1 MMDPA
6 NCAKKARAILSVVA
20 ARRETTDRST
30 EEAVQIAQAWIALGQ
45 LEYLLLQ
52 QTTVDP
58 PTTVSDES
66 GDTEPRQ
73 MVMVDEP
80 RNDEDE
86 AKKKTDDLPPE
97 RRMRYVLM
105 SRMDGKPRTS
115 EFATLYEA
123 QHQLRFYDPSEVA
136 VMCRMSEDEPWEEV
150 RSCAWPLYEQR
161 DDEPWKE
168 MR

>member
-52 QTTVDP
+52 QTPADQRKA
-58 PTTVSDES
+58 VSDES

-80 RNDEDE
+80 RNDEGETKNTDE
-86 AKKKTDDLPPE
+86 PSPGSW
-97 RRMRYVLM
+97 RRYILM

-115 EFATLYEA
+115 ELTTLYEA
-123 QHQLRFYDPSEVA
+123 QHQLRFYDPREVA

-150 RSCAWPLYEQR
+150 R
-161 DDEPWKE
+161 
-168 MR
+168 

>member
-6 NCAKKARAILSVVA
+6 NCAKKARAILGVVA

-52 QTTVDP
+52 QTPVDP
-58 PTTVSDES
+58 PATVADES

-86 AKKKTDDLPPE
+86 AKKTDDLPPE

-105 SRMDGKPRTS
+105 SRMDGKPRTAA
-115 EFATLYEA
+115 FGTLYEA
-123 QHQLRFYDPSEVA
+123 QRQMRFYDPMEVA
-136 VMCRMSEDEPWEEV
+136 VVRRMSEDEPWEEV
-150 RSCAWPLYEQR
+150 R
-161 DDEPWKE
+161 
-168 MR
+168 

>member
-1 MMDPA
+1 MTTNPMDPQD
-6 NCAKKARAILSVVA
+6 CAVKARYMLGVA
-20 ARRETTDRST
+20 SDRKHPTNRSS
-30 EEAVQIAQAWIALGQ
+30 EELAQLAQAWIALGQ

-52 QTTVDP
+52 QTPVDQRKA
-58 PTTVSDES
+58 VSDES

-86 AKKKTDDLPPE
+86 AEKIDDPPPE
-97 RRMRYVLM
+97 HRRRFILV

-115 EFATLYEA
+115 ELATLYEA
-123 QHQLRFYDPSEVA
+123 QRQLRFYDPREVA

-150 RSCAWPLYEQR
+150 R
-161 DDEPWKE
+161 
-168 MR
+168 

>member
-6 NCAKKARAILSVVA
+6 NCAKNARAILGVVA
-20 ARRETTDRST
+20 ARRGTADRST
-30 EEAVQIAQAWIALGQ
+30 EEMTQLAQAWIALGQ

-52 QTTVDP
+52 QTPVDP
-58 PTTVSDES
+58 PATVSDES

-80 RNDEDE
+80 RNDEGE
-86 AKKKTDDLPPE
+86 TKKTDDPPPE
-97 RRMRYVLM
+97 RRRRYILV

-115 EFATLYEA
+115 ELATLYEA
-123 QHQLRFYDPSEVA
+123 QHQLRFYDTREVA

-150 RSCAWPLYEQR
+150 R
-161 DDEPWKE
+161 
-168 MR
+168 

>member
-52 QTTVDP
+52 QTTGDP

-80 RNDEDE
+80 RNDEGETKNTDE
-86 AKKKTDDLPPE
+86 PSPGPW
-97 RRMRYVLM
+97 RRYILM

-115 EFATLYEA
+115 ELATLYEA
-123 QHQLRFYDPSEVA
+123 QQQLRFYDPREVA
-136 VMCRMSEDEPWEEV
+136 VMYRMS
-150 RSCAWPLYEQR
+150 
-161 DDEPWKE
+161 DDELWKE
-168 MR
+168 M

>member
-6 NCAKKARAILSVVA
+6 NCAKKARAILGVVA

-45 LEYLLLQ
+45 LEHLLLQ
-52 QTTVDP
+52 QTPVDP
-58 PTTVSDES
+58 PATVSDES

-86 AKKKTDDLPPE
+86 AKKTDDLPPE

-105 SRMDGKPRTS
+105 SRMDMKQRTPLFTS
-115 EFATLYEA
+115 LYDA
-123 QHQLRFYDPSEVA
+123 QHQMRFYDPEEVA
-136 VMCRMSEDEPWEEV
+136 VMRRMSDDEPWEEV
-150 RSCAWPLYEQR
+150 R
-161 DDEPWKE
+161 
-168 MR
+168 

>member
-6 NCAKKARAILSVVA
+6 NCAKKARAILGVVA

-52 QTTVDP
+52 QTPVDP
-58 PTTVSDES
+58 PATVSDES

-80 RNDEDE
+80 RNDEGETKNTDE
-86 AKKKTDDLPPE
+86 PSPE
-97 RRMRYVLM
+97 RRRRYILM

-115 EFATLYEA
+115 ELATLYEVTR
-123 QHQLRFYDPSEVA
+123 QMRFYDPKEVA
-136 VMCRMSEDEPWEEV
+136 VMRRMSDDEPWEEV
-150 RSCAWPLYEQR
+150 R
-161 DDEPWKE
+161 
-168 MR
+168 

>member
-6 NCAKKARAILSVVA
+6 NCAKKARAILGVVA

-52 QTTVDP
+52 QTPVDQRKA
-58 PTTVSDES
+58 VSDES

-80 RNDEDE
+80 RTAVGIDFQPVVQRMVRRLAIDRQAAEHGQGCSTITGVRLDIGEGRVGAARSIDVDGNR
-86 AKKKTDDLPPE
+86 AVPPIE
-97 RRMRYVLM
+97 GESGVTV
-105 SRMDGKPRTS
+105 S
-115 EFATLYEA
+115 
-123 QHQLRFYDPSEVA
+123 
-136 VMCRMSEDEPWEEV
+136 
-150 RSCAWPLYEQR
+150 
-161 DDEPWKE
+161 
-168 MR
+168 

>member
-6 NCAKKARAILSVVA
+6 NCAKKAREILSVVA
-20 ARRETTDRST
+20 ARRGTAGRSS
-30 EEAVQIAQAWIALGQ
+30 EELAQLAQTWVALGQ

-52 QTTVDP
+52 QTPADQRKA
-58 PTTVSDES
+58 VSDES

-80 RNDEDE
+80 RNNEGQTE
-86 AKKKTDDLPPE
+86 KTDDPPPE

-115 EFATLYEA
+115 ELATLYEA
-123 QHQLRFYDPSEVA
+123 QHQLRFYDPREVA

-150 RSCAWPLYEQR
+150 R
-161 DDEPWKE
+161 
-168 MR
+168 

>member
-6 NCAKKARAILSVVA
+6 NCAKKAREILSVVA
-20 ARRETTDRST
+20 ARRGTAGRSS
-30 EEAVQIAQAWIALGQ
+30 EELAQLAQTWIALGQ

-52 QTTVDP
+52 QTTADQRKA
-58 PTTVSDES
+58 VSDES

-86 AKKKTDDLPPE
+86 DEAKKTDDLPPE

-105 SRMDGKPRTS
+105 SRMDGKPRTA

-123 QHQLRFYDPSEVA
+123 QRQLRFYDPKEVA
-136 VMCRMSEDEPWEEV
+136 VMRRMSDDEPWEEV
-150 RSCAWPLYEQR
+150 R
-161 DDEPWKE
+161 
-168 MR
+168 

>member
-6 NCAKKARAILSVVA
+6 NCAKKARAILGVVA

-80 RNDEDE
+80 RNDEGE
-86 AKKKTDDLPPE
+86 TKKTDDPPPE

-105 SRMDGKPRTS
+105 SRMGGKPRTA

-123 QHQLRFYDPSEVA
+123 QHQLRFYDPREVA
-136 VMCRMSEDEPWEEV
+136 VMYRMSEDEPW
-150 RSCAWPLYEQR
+150 
-161 DDEPWKE
+161 KE
-168 MR
+168 M

>member
-6 NCAKKARAILSVVA
+6 NCAKKARAILGVVA

-52 QTTVDP
+52 QTPVDP
-58 PTTVSDES
+58 PATVSDES
-66 GDTEPRQ
+66 GGTEPRQ

-86 AKKKTDDLPPE
+86 AKKTDDLPPE

-105 SRMDGKPRTS
+105 SRMDVKPRTA
-115 EFATLYEA
+115 EFGTLYHA
-123 QHQLRFYDPSEVA
+123 VRQMRFYDPDEIA
-136 VMCRMSEDEPWEEV
+136 VVQRMSDDEPWEEV
-150 RSCAWPLYEQR
+150 R
-161 DDEPWKE
+161 
-168 MR
+168 